1 MVEAAALNTVI
12 PMTEVAKAVLTYEVE
27 RYRRDFT
34 GFSHVS
40 PVPHMG
46 GKGKVNAELAA
57 LIPSLHRH
65 TFVDLFGGGASVP
78 LTLAT
83 RRQDGSVRYR
93 DVHEPLV
100 TFWTVLR
107 DQPEELISA
116 IRAMMEPYW
125 GNLGPAGQASIRA
138 MYANILAVL
147 KGNQPVVHD
156 QVALAAAYYL
166 HVHLCE
172 PCTQFAPKVTSLNLG
187 KAKAFYN
194 ALGRRL
200 GEMPHWSALIRKW
213 DFTKQDFRESLAEA
227 IQLGKCAFVLS
238 DSPYE
243 DKDWCYDCRFPASHH
258 DELAGMLRQVVA
270 AGGRVLITTNWS
282 ETNARRYAGFTQMVR
297 TQDYSS
303 KGKGR
308 ETDSGVELVILSYD
322 LPHLDGLRRQFGWMT
337 VTEGRAWV
345 AERESRKR
353 AA

>member
-1 MVEAAALNTVI
+1 MIEAAAMNTVI
-12 PMTEVAKAVLTYEVE
+12 PMTDIATAILTYQVE
-27 RYRRDFT
+27 QYRRDFT

-78 LTLAT
+78 LTVAA
-83 RRQDGSVRYR
+83 RREGGSFRHR
-93 DVHEPLV
+93 DVYEPLI

-107 DQPEELISA
+107 DQPEELIAA
-116 IRAMMEPYW
+116 IRALIEPYW
-125 GNLGPAGQASIRA
+125 GNHGPAGQASIRV
-138 MYANILAVL
+138 MYANALAVL
-147 KGNQPVVHD
+147 KANQPIIHD

-172 PCTQFAPKVTSLNLG
+172 PGTQFEARATSLNWG
-187 KAKAFYN
+187 KVKN
-194 ALGRRL
+194 LSSALSRRL
-200 GEMPHWSALIRKW
+200 GELPHWSALIREW
-213 DFTKQDFRESLAEA
+213 GFAKQDFRDSVAEA
-227 IQLGKCAFVLS
+227 IQLGKRAFVFS

-243 DKDWCYDCRFPASHH
+243 EKDWCYDCHFPAAYH

-270 AGGRVLITTNWS
+270 AGGRVMITTNWS
-282 ETNARRYAGFTQMVR
+282 ETNIRRYADFTQMVR
-297 TQDYSS
+297 TQDYAS

-308 ETDSGVELVILSYD
+308 GTESGVELVILSYAP
-322 LPHLDGLRRQFGWMT
+322 PHLDGLRRQFGWMT
-337 VTEGRAWV
+337 VEEGRAWV
-345 AERESRKR
+345 AARESHKQ